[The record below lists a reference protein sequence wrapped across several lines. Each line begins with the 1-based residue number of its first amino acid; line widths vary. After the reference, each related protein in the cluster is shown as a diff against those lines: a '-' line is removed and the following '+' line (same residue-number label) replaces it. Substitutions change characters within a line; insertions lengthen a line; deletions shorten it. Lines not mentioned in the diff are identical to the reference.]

1 MKKNQHRIDMK
12 IYEIKVTLGGLFEGN
27 SKKEVIEKMKPQQ
40 LIMIDLQ
47 INSLGKLDNVID
59 FQSYKE
65 RKKQ

>member
-1 MKKNQHRIDMK
+1 MKL
-12 IYEIKVTLGGLFEGN
+12 YELQITLGGLFEGN
-27 SKKEVIEKMKPQQ
+27 SKKEVIKKMKPEQ